1 MHHMLSKGDLVA
13 LGDYSDASEYN
24 NKSPRL
30 YKVNHFV
37 LPIFVLEVVAV
48 GCVGALAY
56 YLRSVPLKF
65 GKKINHKI
73 LNSRYIK
80 KQIHSTCSYNT
91 FPLFLFGMVTAEQ
104 KWKNEL

>member
-1 MHHMLSKGDLVA
+1 MNTFRFGESGAGPSDDMHHMLTKGDLVA

-37 LPIFVLEVVAV
+37 LPIFFLEVVAI

-56 YLRSVPLKF
+56 YLRSV
-65 GKKINHKI
+65 
-73 LNSRYIK
+73 
-80 KQIHSTCSYNT
+80 QIFSKS
-91 FPLFLFGMVTAEQ
+91 FF
-104 KWKNEL
+104 